1 MPDTTYIWPP
11 NEDAAQFLQRYDNL
25 KAHELVYT
33 VAELRRIGVEPE
45 FMHALLGV
53 FDSRQSFKAENFN
66 VFSLSVIIDYLNKT
80 HDYYLDKKLLEIEQ
94 SIHLL
99 VNAYPDTHPLL
110 LLLNNFYKEYKRH
123 LGNHI
128 EQEEEELF
136 PYILKLERLSEDN
149 SLEAPRLTV
158 QRFMEMHL
166 DTEEDLEEV
175 RKIILHYSPPAENQT
190 IYRILLSQLEVFEK
204 DLAIHALIEDEV
216 LLPRAL
222 ALEKKW
228 LASSE

>member
-1 MPDTTYIWPP
+1 MSDTTYIWPP
-11 NEDAAQFLQRYDNL
+11 NEDAAQFLQRYHNL

-33 VAELRRIGVEPE
+33 VAELKSIGIEPD
-45 FMHALLGV
+45 FMQALLGV
-53 FDSRQSFKAENFN
+53 FDSRQSFQPENFN
-66 VFSLSVIIDYLNKT
+66 MFSLNVIIDYLIKT
-80 HDYYLDKKLLEIEQ
+80 HDYYLDRKLLEIEQ

-99 VNAYPDTHPLL
+99 ANAYPETHPLL
-110 LLLNNFYKEYKRH
+110 LLLNNFYTEYKRH

-136 PYILKLERLSEDN
+136 PYILKLERLSDEDTV
-149 SLEAPRLTV
+149 EEPRVTV
-158 QRFMEMHL
+158 QRFMEMHQ

-175 RKIILHYSPPAENQT
+175 RKIILHYSPPADNQT
-190 IYRILLSQLEVFEK
+190 LYRILLSQLEVFEK
-204 DLAIHALIEDEV
+204 DLAIHALIEDHV

-228 LASSE
+228 LSSSE